1 MTGDALCRPRLVQEA
16 RLRQLDDLLAREPKA
31 IEAEVERAALLNALV
46 APSMR
51 GKLILRSSN
60 ERQRI
65 LVR

>member
-1 MTGDALCRPRLVQEA
+1 
-16 RLRQLDDLLAREPKA
+16 LRQLDDLLAREPKA